1 MGYQLISDRSFT
13 QVLFSGQDAL
23 PELVTHAAD
32 YSVATLILLAACKA
46 LAYSLSLSAFRGG
59 PVFPAILIGGALGIA
74 ASGLPGMDL
83 AASIAIGIGAMCTTM
98 LRLPLT
104 ATLLAVVLLGADGVT
119 VTPPVIAAVVVA
131 FVVTSVL
138 PVPRALQPVTQPA

>member
-1 MGYQLISDRSFT
+1 
-13 QVLFSGQDAL
+13 
-23 PELVTHAAD
+23 
-32 YSVATLILLAACKA
+32 
-46 LAYSLSLSAFRGG
+46 
-59 PVFPAILIGGALGIA
+59 
-74 ASGLPGMDL
+74 MDL